1 MPEHTVVPTRV
12 RLLAVLMVIALGAV
26 SYSIWTSPLAR
37 RTAQKILTAPL
48 PAHGGFTAADS
59 SLPPQ
64 DAAVEAVSRSRRAA
78 TASSDPESVAKLRA
92 QVAALR
98 SRIDQPRPVVDSGSG
113 GGDHAGAAAPDAD
126 QPSGRA
132 DHGSVPAG
140 SKTPAKPKGCQT
152 YSWQQDAQ
160 AAYLANLADPSGLD
174 GPPGPNDDDGIAC
187 ADLPV
192 DPSRPR
198 SVPAGAK
205 VEAKPATPAL
215 ADLLHPDSRFYGL
228 YTEQSPFNWSEV
240 DSVSRLVGKVPSM
253 AGYFGSGDEAFRAGA
268 VVSSWRRGM
277 LPLLTWELRPKAD
290 MGPGGGQAVR
300 PGYSLA
306 DIATGSL
313 DTYLTTYAHQVAA
326 LGLPMAIRLD
336 HEMNGSWY
344 PWSIYTQVNGRDG
357 RTGAE
362 WYRLM
367 WQHVHDIFTR
377 AGATNVIWV
386 WSPNIITWS
395 RSDFRNF
402 YPGDDYVDWIGLSGY
417 YRRTSEQPTFDAT
430 YGPTLR
436 KLRNQTLFPHA
447 AKPILLSE
455 IGATENGGSKVT
467 WINDLFASFAKPE
480 NADLVGFCWFNNIV
494 TSSPGDPS
502 AVTND
507 WRIRSSKAAVAAFAA
522 GIASADFAPGR

>member
-12 RLLAVLMVIALGAV
+12 RLLAILMVIALAAV

-48 PAHGGFTAADS
+48 PAHGGFPAAD

-78 TASSDPESVAKLRA
+78 AEATDPDSVAKLRA

-98 SRIDQPRPVVDSGSG
+98 SKVDRPGTTG
-113 GGDHAGAAAPDAD
+113 GGGEGAGEDGGPAYE
-126 QPSGRA
+126 
-132 DHGSVPAG
+132 PAG
-140 SKTPAKPKGCQT
+140 RSGTGDRRHAVPVAPRTPKKSRACPD
-152 YSWQQDAQ
+152 YRWQQDAQ
-160 AAYLANLADPSGLD
+160 AAYLANLADPHGLD
-174 GPPGPNDDDGIAC
+174 GAPGPNNDDGIAC

-198 SVPAGAK
+198 SVPAGAR
-205 VEAKPATPAL
+205 VDPKPATPAL
-215 ADLLHPDSRFYGL
+215 ADLQHPDSRFYGL

-240 DSVSRLVGKVPSM
+240 DSVSRLVGKTPSM
-253 AGYFGSGDEAFRAGA
+253 AGYFGSGDEEFRADA
-268 VVSSWRRGM
+268 VVSSWKRGM
-277 LPLLTWELRPKAD
+277 LPFLTWELRPKAD

-306 DIATGSL
+306 EIASGTL
-313 DTYLTTYAHQVAA
+313 DTYLTKYAHAVAA
-326 LGLPMAIRLD
+326 LGLPLAIRLD

-357 RTGAE
+357 RTGAQ
-362 WYRLM
+362 WYQLM

-377 AGATNVIWV
+377 AGALNVLWV

-447 AKPILLSE
+447 TKPIVLSE

-480 NADLVGFCWFNNIV
+480 NADLAGFCWFNNIV
-494 TSSPGDPS
+494 TASPGDPG
-502 AVTND
+502 AITND
-507 WRIRSSKAAVAAFAA
+507 WRIRSSKAAAAAFAA
-522 GIASADFAPGR
+522 GIADPAFSHGH

>member
-1 MPEHTVVPTRV
+1 
-12 RLLAVLMVIALGAV
+12 VLMVIALGAV

-48 PAHGGFTAADS
+48 PAHGGFAPADT
-59 SLPPQ
+59 SLPQQ
-64 DAAVEAVSRSRRAA
+64 DAPVEAASRSRRAA
-78 TASSDPESVAKLRA
+78 AESEDPEAVAKLRA

-98 SRIDQPRPVVDSGSG
+98 SKMDQPPSVVDSGSG
-113 GGDHAGAAAPDAD
+113 GGDHPAVEGSDRPASTGAHHAVP
-126 QPSGRA
+126 
-132 DHGSVPAG
+132 PAG
-140 SKTPAKPKGCQT
+140 SRSPSRPKGCEA

-160 AAYLANLADPSGLD
+160 AAYLANLADPHGLD
-174 GPPGPNDDDGIAC
+174 GAPGPNNDDGIAC

-205 VEAKPATPAL
+205 VEPRPAAPAL
-215 ADLLHPDSRFYGL
+215 ADLLHPDSRYYGL
-228 YTEQSPFNWSEV
+228 FTEQSPFNWSEV
-240 DSVSRLVGKVPSM
+240 DSVSKLVGKVPSM
-253 AGYFGSGDEAFRAGA
+253 AGYFGSGDEEFRANA
-268 VVSSWRRGM
+268 VTSSWKRGM
-277 LPLLTWELRPKAD
+277 LPFLTWELRPKAD
-290 MGPGGGQAVR
+290 MGPGGGQAIR

-306 DIATGSL
+306 EIANGSL
-313 DTYLTTYAHQVAA
+313 DTYLTKYAHAVAA

-357 RTGAE
+357 KTGAE

-367 WQHVHDIFTR
+367 WQHVHDVFTR
-377 AGATNVIWV
+377 AGATNVLWV

-395 RSDFRNF
+395 RSDFKNF

-436 KLRNQTLFPHA
+436 KLRSQQLFPHA
-447 AKPILLSE
+447 PKPILLAE

-467 WINDLFASFAKPE
+467 WINDLFAAFAKPE

-494 TSSPGDPS
+494 TASPGDPS

-507 WRIRSSKAAVAAFAA
+507 WRIRSSKAAAAAFAA
-522 GIASADFAPGR
+522 GIADPSYSHGH